1 MKAAK
6 ISNQKQPQRESTTV
20 HLTNNGEKSCIEK
33 RRKKKQTDLEC

>member
-20 HLTNNGEKSCIEK
+20 HLTNGEKSCIEK
-33 RRKKKQTDLEC
+33 RRKKKQTGLEC